1 MRSRIVAQVA
11 SIARG
16 LLRDFGVPQHMP
28 RLLEQGD
35 ARDGELNAALVA
47 VAELEPSSCPS
58 LRTALTHAGVKW
70 HWFWRDRSRPD
81 AHIRA

>member
-1 MRSRIVAQVA
+1 MRSRIIAQVA

-16 LLRDFGVPQHMP
+16 LLRDFGVPQHVP

-47 VAELEPSSCPS
+47 VEALDPELLLE
-58 LRTALTHAGVKW
+58 
-70 HWFWRDRSRPD
+70 F
-81 AHIRA
+81 AHLLA